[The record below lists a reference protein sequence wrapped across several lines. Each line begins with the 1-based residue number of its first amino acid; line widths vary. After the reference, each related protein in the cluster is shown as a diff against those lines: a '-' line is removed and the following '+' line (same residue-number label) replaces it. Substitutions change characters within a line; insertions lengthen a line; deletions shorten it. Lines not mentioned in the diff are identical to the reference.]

1 MACHRTALVFYPASK
16 VWMCASCGDVLF
28 VARRFR
34 LLAGPA
40 PRARANPVHRLFL
53 DWPRWG
59 AVAKQRLVERLA
71 GIVGERGAACCGD
84 GGGARCGRVEVRR
97 LREVFDD
104 MQQVPLAAFVG
115 RTVAFD
121 EPATLGQFAAECG
134 VFASALL
141 DGREP

>member
-16 VWMCASCGDVLF
+16 VWMCASCGHVLF

-71 GIVGERGAACCGD
+71 RIVGERGSACGSGR
-84 GGGARCGRVEVRR
+84 GGTGCRRGGVRR
-97 LREVFDD
+97 PPRGVSETEPGFLG
-104 MQQVPLAAFVG
+104 AF
-115 RTVAFD
+115 
-121 EPATLGQFAAECG
+121 
-134 VFASALL
+134 
-141 DGREP
+141 